1 MDMFHTVQGS
11 QESSGIL
18 EPYLYIKKDCGR
30 CDGYVPHRARL
41 RVCPSKDMVE
51 HGGDRRLNQWRWKL
65 RAGGSNALAQD
76 RIDG

>member
-51 HGGDRRLNQWRWKL
+51 RSTTQSVEMETSSRWIECFDS
-65 RAGGSNALAQD
+65 RSG
-76 RIDG
+76 